1 MRRSGSLAG
10 ATIEVWK
17 AWLTG
22 SMAVW
27 KSRCWQRLDGRL
39 HGGGG
44 AADDRLGRGVDVGD
58 DDVAVGLGDDPLDL
72 VQRREHGRHRPVVLD
87 REMGHLAAPGA
98 DRLERGRERQRPGG
112 DEGAVLAEA
121 VAHHEVGRDAV
132 GGEQP
137 GEGEVDRQHGGLGD
151 LGLAQ
156 VGLGRGDGVGVGW
169 RRRTGTTS
177 ADGRA
182 AAS

>member
-27 KSRCWQRLDGRL
+27 KSRCWHFSTAAVDRGR
-39 HGGGG
+39 GS
-44 AADDRLGRGVDVGD
+44 ADDRLRRGVDVGD
-58 DDVAVGLGDDPLDL
+58 HDVAVGLGDDLLDL
-72 VQRREHGRHRPVVLD
+72 VQRCEHGGHRPVVLH
-87 REMGHLAAPGA
+87 RQMGHLAAPGA

-112 DEGAVLAEA
+112 DQGAVLAQA
-121 VAHHEVGRDAV
+121 VAHHEVGLDAV
-132 GGEQP
+132 GGEQS

-151 LGLAQ
+151 LGL
-156 VGLGRGDGVGVGW
+156 
-169 RRRTGTTS
+169 RRS
-177 ADGRA
+177 ASA
-182 AAS
+182 AATASGSLASTNR